1 LICRFIDTH
10 CHFDFPPFSGDEEA
24 SLQRAAQ
31 AGVGKIIVPA
41 TEAANFARVL
51 ALAENYQPLYASLGL
66 HPGMLEKHSD
76 VSLDQLQQALERR
89 PAKVV
94 AVGEIGLDLFGDD
107 PQFERQQWLLDEQLK
122 LAKRY
127 DLPVILHSRRTH
139 DKLAMHLKRHDLS
152 RTGVVHGFSGSLQQ
166 AERFVQLGYKI
177 GVGGTIT
184 YPRASKTRDVIAKLP
199 LASLLLETDAP
210 DMPLNGF
217 QGQPN
222 RPEQAAGVFA
232 VLCELR
238 PEPAD
243 EIAEV
248 LLNNTYALFNVPVG
262 RIRRSRRIR
271 QLAHNA

>member
-1 LICRFIDTH
+1 MCLLISYSR
-10 CHFDFPPFSGDEEA
+10 
-24 SLQRAAQ
+24 RWK
-31 AGVGKIIVPA
+31 GV
-41 TEAANFARVL
+41 
-51 ALAENYQPLYASLGL
+51 
-66 HPGMLEKHSD
+66 
-76 VSLDQLQQALERR
+76 RR
-89 PAKVV
+89 RWWRW
-94 AVGEIGLDLFGDD
+94 GEIGLDLFGDD

-139 DKLAMHLKRHDLS
+139 DKLAMHLKRHDLPC
-152 RTGVVHGFSGSLQQ
+152 TGVVHGFSGSLQQ

-217 QGQPN
+217 QGQAN
-222 RPEQAAGVFA
+222 RPEQAARVFD

-238 PEPAD
+238 REPAD
-243 EIAEV
+243 EIAQA
-248 LLNNTYALFNVPVG
+248 LLNNTYTLFNVP
-262 RIRRSRRIR
+262 
-271 QLAHNA
+271 